1 MRSNTN
7 FVQEHYSLLWVISG
21 RGVAD
26 VPGVRNPELA
36 DLIRKIRRFINIFPY
51 KPIDILIIKI
61 NNNSHV
67 CLVTNQE
74 KMLTQPER

>member
-36 DLIRKIRRFINIFPY
+36 DLIRKIGRFINIFPY
-51 KPIDILIIKI
+51 KDSFQTLG
-61 NNNSHV
+61 NSSQ
-67 CLVTNQE
+67 NSMKE
-74 KMLTQPER
+74 